1 MIVIVFYFHCLSI
14 DVALFLLKLVSHVFA
29 CVVHYSFVFSSVV
42 RRARRSLC
50 RSLSFCLYCSVVRL
64 ARLSL
69 CHIYYVCADW
79 YITICSAG
87 FNHLVAVVKME
98 NWLISFNVYI

>member
-1 MIVIVFYFHCLSI
+1 MYLPVLFTIP
-14 DVALFLLKLVSHVFA
+14 LFL
-29 CVVHYSFVFSSVV
+29 SSVV

-50 RSLSFCLYCSVVRL
+50 RSLSLCLYCSVVRL

-69 CHIYYVCADW
+69 CRVYYVCADW

-98 NWLISFNVYI
+98 NWLILFNVYI